1 MSMLTGKKARKE
13 YLVCSCLLLGQSTSY
28 CSTSSKKTRKV
39 YDGVS
44 EGCARVSLML
54 RKCLSLDL
62 GQSWGSAET
71 CLAYRTPWVKSPAL
85 HKSRGVAPVCHHRLR
100 RIICSRSCFTG
111 SRVLCCLKGKGRGGE
126 GRGEEGKGRGGK
138 GEGREGKEGEER
150 EGKGIGE
157 EHNRRA
163 FFFTNTSTGNIV
175 YFKIISTR
183 DEGYIQVVER
193 IL

>member
-1 MSMLTGKKARKE
+1 MHLGGRCYHCSESLQDEPSVRMRMLTVKEARKE
-13 YLVCSCLLLGQSTSY
+13 YLLCSCLLLGQSASY
-28 CSTSSKKTRKV
+28 CSTSSKKTRNV

-44 EGCARVSLML
+44 EGCAWVSLML

-71 CLAYRTPWVKSPAL
+71 RQACRTPWVKSPAL
-85 HKSRGVAPVCHHRLR
+85 HKPRGVAPVCHHRLR
-100 RIICSRSCFTG
+100 RIICLRSCFTG
-111 SRVLCCLKGKGRGGE
+111 SRVLCSLKGKERGGE
-126 GRGEEGKGRGGK
+126 GKGLGGK

-163 FFFTNTSTGNIV
+163 FFH
-175 YFKIISTR
+175 
-183 DEGYIQVVER
+183 
-193 IL
+193 